1 MGIGRRKTSTGNL
14 GKWVWDA
21 RAGKSYTEDRVY
33 SERDGWNS
41 EQHPIENDKFRAA
54 FDMANLQVGWIA
66 YLKGEGLNAKLVPV
80 GEDYGDPPSDK
91 YKEGLRLL
99 MKMDASLGGEVRKS
113 VSTWLMVWAAI
124 DALHDE
130 YLAGVANHAGKLPV
144 VDIADTH
151 EETTKAGTFLTPVF
165 KIVGWLPRPPELPA
179 SGIPLVRRVKKD
191 KADNNGGDN
200 YVRPQSTDM
209 DDEIPFQLR
218 GRERERPRQAA
229 LSPPSVLFR
238 PAPGPTQ

>member
-1 MGIGRRKTSTGNL
+1 MGIGRRKTSTDNL

-99 MKMDASLGGEVRKS
+99 MKMDASLGGEVRES

-144 VDIADTH
+144 VDIADTQRRDNQGRH
-151 EETTKAGTFLTPVF
+151 LSRPGFQDRWLAAAPARAAGFRHPTCPAREEGQ
-165 KIVGWLPRPPELPA
+165 GRQQ
-179 SGIPLVRRVKKD
+179 RR
-191 KADNNGGDN
+191 
-200 YVRPQSTDM
+200 R
-209 DDEIPFQLR
+209 QLR
-218 GRERERPRQAA
+218 AAAIDRHGRRDTVLVEGARARAA
-229 LSPPSVLFR
+229 ATSGSH
-238 PAPGPTQ
+238 APFCFV